1 MKRSNEIQVTLR
13 PDRRLIGP
21 EGGLRHLL
29 VDLKAPELAPDP
41 DRPRPPLNLALVID
55 VSGSMSGDPL
65 AAAQAAARGVV
76 ESLRAEDRV
85 TVVSFG
91 SEVCVDVDGLAA
103 DGPGRALALDAIDAL
118 FTHGCTFLSGGWQAG
133 VDCLERAA
141 GRGSQNRLVLLSDGH
156 ANEGE
161 TDPEALGLLA
171 DAARARGVF
180 TSCVGI
186 GDDYSTVQL
195 MALAE
200 HGGGQLHHAA
210 RPEEIIE
217 VVLGELGAARET
229 AAENLAL
236 VVETPPGA
244 HVDILGPESG
254 RRVDGAFEFR
264 LGALV
269 SGAERRVVLKVRL
282 GADELGASH
291 AVDVRLRW
299 SLPGENAQT
308 TGASVRLAFPVA
320 EAVERAAELPDAAV
334 LLEIAALW
342 QRDILRRASLLL
354 EEGDRDGAKRLARE
368 SYEDLRAWCDG
379 APECRSVLRELEQ
392 FVRRLERPVSRRLS
406 KEMHTFASKS
416 LFCTDD
422 YRVNQF
428 KISSFLDDD

>member
-1 MKRSNEIQVTLR
+1 MKRSNDIQVSLR

-29 VDLKAPELAPDP
+29 VDLKAPERAPDP

-55 VSGSMSGDPL
+55 VSGSMSGEPL
-65 AAAQAAARGVV
+65 DAACAAARGVV
-76 ESLRAEDRV
+76 ESLGANDRL
-85 TVVSFG
+85 TLVSFA
-91 SEVCVDVDGLAA
+91 SDVIVHADAVLA
-103 DGPGRALALDAIDAL
+103 DGPGRARVLDVIDAL
-118 FTHGCTFLSGGWQAG
+118 GTRGMTYLSGGWQAG
-133 VDCLERAA
+133 VHCLEAA
-141 GRGSQNRLVLLSDGH
+141 AWVGSQNRLVLLSDGH
-156 ANEGE
+156 ANAGE
-161 TDPEALGLLA
+161 CDPEALGLSA
-171 DAARARGVF
+171 EAARARGVF

-195 MALAE
+195 TALAD

-229 AAENLAL
+229 AAENLVL
-236 VVETPPGA
+236 VVEAPPGA
-244 HVDILGPESG
+244 HVDVLGPESG
-254 RRVDGAFEFR
+254 RRVDGAVEFR

-282 GADELGASH
+282 GAGELGAAHSL
-291 AVDVRLRW
+291 DVRLRW
-299 SLPGENAQT
+299 SLPGQTAQI
-308 TGASVRLAFPVA
+308 TGASVRLDFPVA
-320 EAVERAAELPDAAV
+320 EAVERAAELPAAAV
-334 LLEIAALW
+334 LLEIATLW

-379 APECRSVLRELEQ
+379 APECRGVLRELEQ

-406 KEMHTFASKS
+406 KEMHTFAAKG
-416 LFCTDD
+416 LQCADD
-422 YRVNQF
+422 YRVHQF